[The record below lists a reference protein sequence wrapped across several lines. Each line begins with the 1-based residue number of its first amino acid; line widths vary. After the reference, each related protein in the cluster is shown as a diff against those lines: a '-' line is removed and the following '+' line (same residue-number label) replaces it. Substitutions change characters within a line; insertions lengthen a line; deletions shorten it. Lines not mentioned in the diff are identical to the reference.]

1 MVNCMPVFI
10 AREPYW
16 QKRFEDAGV
25 LIIGDD
31 IKSQVGATT
40 ITHRVLTTLFR
51 TVVSIST
58 GRCS

>member
-16 QKRFEDAGV
+16 QRRFEEAGV
-25 LIIGDD
+25 PIIGDD
-31 IKSQVGATT
+31 IKSQVGAT
-40 ITHRVLTTLFR
+40 ISHRVLTTLFR
-51 TVVSIST
+51 TAASTST